1 MSYGYITM
9 RNQDGTQWAAMAYGE
24 LQWVERKRDATPLH
38 KAVFEQIE
46 KMQEDSR
53 KRDCP
58 DNGFYGIY
66 NLHFSP
72 V

>member
-9 RNQDGTQWAAMAYGE
+9 RNQDGTQWATMMYGE
-24 LQWVERKRDATPLH
+24 LQWVESKRQATVLH
-38 KAVFEQIE
+38 KAVFDEIE
-46 KMQEDSR
+46 KTQEDSR